1 MTDKDTI
8 EIRDLDQFVRTLVSW
23 HSNKVK
29 TLEHILTIPGGTEL
43 ETPEGTKIILIGDTL
58 SGFRAGLTLAL
69 MELGKLPFAYE
80 VESYEEPTND
90 PITES

>member
-29 TLEHILTIPGGTEL
+29 TLEHMMLIPENSEIEANGVIT
-43 ETPEGTKIILIGDTL
+43 TMDGDYRR
-58 SGFRAGLTLAL
+58 GFIDGIDLAL
-69 MELGKLPFAYE
+69 IELGKLPFAYE